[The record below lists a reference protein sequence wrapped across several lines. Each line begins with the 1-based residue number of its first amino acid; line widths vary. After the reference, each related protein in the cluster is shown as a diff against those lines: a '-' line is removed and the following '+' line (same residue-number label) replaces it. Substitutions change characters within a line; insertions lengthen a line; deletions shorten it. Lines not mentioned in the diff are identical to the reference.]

1 MAHQQPDED
10 RFKSELSW
18 VPISKI
24 RVSPTTQRKINAAKS
39 GQIAAEFNPAL
50 LGYPVVVYDPHNDVY
65 WIQDGQHR
73 IEAMKLLGWD
83 DQKAE
88 CQVYT
93 DLTEKERAELFLGR
107 NNTKVVNP
115 FDKFK
120 IAVTAGRPMEC
131 DIVRIVD
138 RLDLTIG
145 QAKGRGLRAVTAL
158 KNVYTTIGGEGLTI
172 ALRVIRDAYGAR
184 GFDSAVINGMG
195 EFIQRYGP
203 KINEER
209 LTRALA
215 ERYGGLNA
223 LLAEADLIQQ
233 KRKYQKAPRP
243 VAIGEA
249 LLTFY
254 NESAKAGRLPV
265 WTEAA

>member
-1 MAHQQPDED
+1 MTTQHPDD
-10 RFKSELSW
+10 RFKSEIKW
-18 VPISKI
+18 VPINKM
-24 RVSPTTQRKINAAKS
+24 RVSPATQRKINAAKS
-39 GQIAAEFNPAL
+39 GKIAAEFNPAL
-50 LGYPVVVYDPHNDVY
+50 VGYPVVVYDSHNDVY

-73 IEAMKLLGWD
+73 IEGMRLLGWD
-83 DQKAE
+83 DQKVE

-107 NNTKVVNP
+107 NDTKVVNP

-120 IAVTAGRPMEC
+120 IAVTAGHPMEC
-131 DIVRIVD
+131 DIVRIVE
-138 RLDLTIG
+138 RLDLSIG
-145 QAKGRGLRAVTAL
+145 QAKGRGLRAVSAL
-158 KNVYTTIGGEGLTI
+158 KNVYTTVGGEGLTI

-184 GFDSAVINGMG
+184 GFDSAVINGIG

-203 KINEER
+203 KFNEER
-209 LTRALA
+209 LTQALT

-249 LLTFY
+249 MLTFY
-254 NESAKAGRLPV
+254 NESAKAGRLPS
-265 WTEAA
+265 WNETAA